1 MHKLRYLAT
10 LPELITFILWKKAR
24 YLERIDGLLDSIRS
38 IIIDARK
45 NVAKNIN
52 TELLSTYWKIGKLIV
67 EVRSNSKFDQKSS
80 DN

>member
-1 MHKLRYLAT
+1 MEKGLD
-10 LPELITFILWKKAR
+10 ISKS
-24 YLERIDGLLDSIRS
+24 IDGLLDSIRS

-67 EVRSNSKFDQKSS
+67 DV
-80 DN
+80 